1 MNNQITTATNTT
13 GPNISHEFSKADA
26 RKYFNNFYSI
36 PFNVSSNA
44 DSAIISFFEQYA
56 DNKATAKNL
65 ASAVL
70 YTAMSQNLD
79 PLAILSQ
86 FQALPKGQLSQYLI
100 AFLNVNRAPTSVIG
114 IREAVKTNPFVARTI
129 LA

>member
-1 MNNQITTATNTT
+1 M
-13 GPNISHEFSKADA
+13 
-26 RKYFNNFYSI
+26 

-114 IREAVKTNPFVARTI
+114 IRNAVKTNPFVARTI